1 MRFHQIVLTA
11 LLVGVSSVGQSQE
24 GIKSPRDVA
33 SGQATELKLRA
44 SNSHAVEFAHIVGSE
59 LTSVSR
65 SASGETSKQVHKP
78 RGWKMTLAPGGAP
91 RDFSFGLPNP
101 TSGEWVSIE
110 SLSITLVNKGAA
122 CTRQCD
128 AASPYLAV
136 KLGDIARFFDSKG
149 KPIPA
154 KGSGQ

>member
-1 MRFHQIVLTA
+1 MRFHQIVFAA
-11 LLVGVSSVGQSQE
+11 LLVSVSSVGKSQE

-44 SNSHAVEFAHIVGSE
+44 SNSHAVAFTDMVVSE

-65 SASGETSKQVHKP
+65 SASGETSRRVHKP

-101 TSGEWVSIE
+101 TSGEWLSIE
-110 SLSITLVNKGAA
+110 SLSLTLVYKGAP
-122 CTRQCD
+122 CSTSFD
-128 AASPYLAV
+128 ASSPYLV
-136 KLGDIARFFDSKG
+136 SILKRGI
-149 KPIPA
+149 
-154 KGSGQ
+154 